1 MTHHHR
7 TPLWN
12 AIGVTNK
19 LNSFQQDIM
28 TIGSKFDETA
38 NNFSS
43 VLNTLTIFN
52 EAMQTN
58 VDSNEAISASI

>member
-1 MTHHHR
+1 
-7 TPLWN
+7 
-12 AIGVTNK
+12 
-19 LNSFQQDIM
+19 M
-28 TIGSKFDETA
+28 TIESKFDETA

-43 VLNTLTIFN
+43 VLNTLTISN